1 MGVFSKVKDF
11 EKKKAQ
17 RKADA
22 MSTVGSPSINP
33 QSESVTQGFK
43 QMAQSND
50 NQPALDKMTW
60 KNTGIVPMAGQG
72 EYRTEA
78 LRDMNEQEFAQNQAK
93 MNASEKEYWVEQAK
107 ANPTS
112 TYANLKSY
120 LASSETPEEKAKR
133 EKRERLGE
141 VFNNLGNL
149 IGNAANLYYTSKGG
163 QYIDLNAANEKHQ
176 ARMDAIKAKQDALKQ
191 RQDELLMQYKVA
203 DIQAAREAAA
213 KKESQEREDAIRK
226 ENRAYQEQKDKQN
239 QENWNKQFE
248 FNAKQAEQAAADKA
262 EEQAYRRERDK
273 QDLAYKWASLNA
285 RKGDS
290 SEKKNKIEVV
300 DTKKGVMTVDFGKLN
315 EASISQLY
323 QKTPKEIKEKY
334 DVKGIDN
341 KNEKLML
348 MNEAIGEALLNVDGY
363 SDWFEKAGIG
373 AYQQQ
378 RKPIDYSQFL
388 EDDYSGFVRKGT
400 QMPTYNQTNNTVV
413 TSDDIQAALDLKN
426 RKKNDILQA
435 GKDSL
440 FKKSNQGMRSDTFK

>member
-22 MSTVGSPSINP
+22 MSVVESPSPSVLP
-33 QSESVTQGFK
+33 QAEVNK
-43 QMAQSND
+43 
-50 NQPALDKMTW
+50 PALDKMTW

-72 EYRTEA
+72 VYRTEA
-78 LRDMNEQEFAQNQAK
+78 LRDMDENQFAQNQAK

-191 RQDELLMQYKVA
+191 RQDEMLMQYKVA

-213 KKESQEREDAIRK
+213 KKEERVAAEKQKQSEREWKMKYDSYMKELDNAYKMGQIDAQTKAKIAEAAMKTQSSKELEDYRQKNRQSLAASNHQRIIEREEARGGGSRATVRVPRK
-226 ENRAYQEQKDKQN
+226 DGKGYDEYRKNDLTNPIVVSQIYHSLPDTYKSSSKYEEPTLQSMQAAIGKALNDGEITEISSEIELSGNGEDKQ
-239 QENWNKQFE
+239 
-248 FNAKQAEQAAADKA
+248 APH
-262 EEQAYRRERDK
+262 
-273 QDLAYKWASLNA
+273 
-285 RKGDS
+285 RKS
-290 SEKKNKIEVV
+290 KKTDNDNVPP
-300 DTKKGVMTVDFGKLN
+300 TK
-315 EASISQLY
+315 
-323 QKTPKEIKEKY
+323 
-334 DVKGIDN
+334 
-341 KNEKLML
+341 
-348 MNEAIGEALLNVDGY
+348 
-363 SDWFEKAGIG
+363 
-373 AYQQQ
+373 
-378 RKPIDYSQFL
+378 RK
-388 EDDYSGFVRKGT
+388 
-400 QMPTYNQTNNTVV
+400 
-413 TSDDIQAALDLKN
+413 
-426 RKKNDILQA
+426 
-435 GKDSL
+435 
-440 FKKSNQGMRSDTFK
+440 